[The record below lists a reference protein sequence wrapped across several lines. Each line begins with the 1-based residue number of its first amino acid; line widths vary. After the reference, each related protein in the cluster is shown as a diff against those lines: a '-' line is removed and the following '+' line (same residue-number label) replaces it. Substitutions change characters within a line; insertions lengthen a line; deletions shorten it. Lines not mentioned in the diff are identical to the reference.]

1 MEIEEN
7 FLFILILS
15 FVSEVERGGDVGRW
29 VDPHPFNPNT
39 KPLKGENKEN
49 EKITLTSAPS
59 HLTDTNSIVCVF
71 GDSETERERTKDCF
85 RVNMVQ

>member
-59 HLTDTNSIVCVF
+59 HLTDTNSIVCVCVCLVIVRQR
-71 GDSETERERTKDCF
+71 EKERKTVLE
-85 RVNMVQ
+85 